1 MRPRENKPPM
11 WRSACLVALLLVPS
25 DALQPRMSI
34 APKRPRAGLVAA
46 AAPVAVPRACWDVLP
61 ARAAGVSARERG
73 NTRGA
78 VLQRRRG
85 APCWYAGVSK
95 RRSGVLDGGGEYGR
109 HARRVRRFKTGRAF

>member
-1 MRPRENKPPM
+1 M
-11 WRSACLVALLLVPS
+11 WRRSACLVALLLVPS

-78 VLQRRRG
+78 VLQRRRR
-85 APCWYAGVSK
+85 APK
-95 RRSGVLDGGGEYGR
+95 RRVGWNGGAFHQNAAPACFGR
-109 HARRVRRFKTGRAF
+109 QR